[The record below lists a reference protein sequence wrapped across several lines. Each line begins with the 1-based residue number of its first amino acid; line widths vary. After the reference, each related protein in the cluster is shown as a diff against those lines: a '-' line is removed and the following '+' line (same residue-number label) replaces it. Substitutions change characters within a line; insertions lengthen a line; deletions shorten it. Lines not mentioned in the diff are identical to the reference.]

1 MGTNFYIKDA
11 MAEEDEDM
19 LHIGKR
25 SCGWAFA
32 LRTYPADGIYYLHHW
47 EQRLFEAHQDHYETI
62 VDEYDN
68 EISWLDMVNIIDNP
82 EWEVKYKRASELDDP
97 EYGLEIHARCGH
109 YDLVEGEFC

>member
-47 EQRLFEAHQDHYETI
+47 EKTTTKPSLMSMTTRF
-62 VDEYDN
+62 
-68 EISWLDMVNIIDNP
+68 
-82 EWEVKYKRASELDDP
+82 R
-97 EYGLEIHARCGH
+97 G
-109 YDLVEGEFC
+109 